1 MKIFR
6 LASDSIIEADG
17 IENVP
22 GLKHHDLNVCGG
34 PMSVYEAGEKG
45 KPLVVLLHGSMYDE
59 SRFIWNQLFPFLSRD
74 YHLFA
79 LDLPR
84 HGKSRPWEGYLD
96 RTRLMDILHN
106 TFNQLGLEDFSL
118 VGLSM
123 GGSLSIEYAALHPDK
138 VKSLVLFEPGGL
150 SEKIDSQFIV
160 WLYTKIP
167 GMLRMLN
174 RKYIKK
180 DHAAMRKLLE
190 SIYVGGSKPTD
201 PDRLTSILED
211 EIKGKYQYGE
221 NDMDDWQLSCIGP
234 FRLKWTLLD
243 RLPLIK
249 CPTLWLRGADSVLVK
264 QFEID
269 KAVKLVIDSGTKAE
283 LEVIPNAGHILPL
296 ERPDQANAAVKAF
309 LDKLDH
315 Q

>member
-1 MKIFR
+1 MNDTIDAKKI
-6 LASDSIIEADG
+6 SNG
-17 IENVP
+17 VENV
-22 GLKHHDLNVCGG
+22 
-34 PMSVYEAGEKG
+34 
-45 KPLVVLLHGSMYDE
+45 
-59 SRFIWNQLFPFLSRD
+59 
-74 YHLFA
+74 
-79 LDLPR
+79 
-84 HGKSRPWEGYLD
+84 
-96 RTRLMDILHN
+96 
-106 TFNQLGLEDFSL
+106 
-118 VGLSM
+118 
-123 GGSLSIEYAALHPDK
+123 
-138 VKSLVLFEPGGL
+138 PGGL
-150 SEKIDSQFIV
+150 SETVDSQFIV
-160 WLYTKIP
+160 WLYIKIP
-167 GMLRMLN
+167 GMLKMLN

-211 EIKGKYQYGE
+211 EIKGKYHYGE

-264 QFEID
+264 QFEIAN
-269 KAVKLVIDSGTKAE
+269 AVKRVTDSGTKAE

-296 ERPDQANAAVKAF
+296 ERPEQVNAAVKAF
-309 LDKLDH
+309 LDKTH